1 MPMAW
6 AVILLLSIVV
16 GALAIRWFV
25 SANPASLSRG
35 IRIGAIWLAVAGVLA
50 MVAAGRLPWLM
61 GMIAPLGALVLA
73 FRKLRSMHRRPAAGW
88 DNAGGQQ
95 SSVTTDFLDMTFD
108 HDSGALDG
116 RVTAGAFAGRM
127 LSDMSQDELRAL
139 LQEVLAAG
147 DTQSSSVLASYLD
160 RTYGEEWHD
169 GAGAGQQQARAPQDG
184 GAMTRDEALRVLGL
198 PAGATE
204 ADIRAAHRRL
214 MKQAHP
220 DHGGSDYLAAKINEA
235 KDVLLGG

>member
-1 MPMAW
+1 MAW
-6 AVILLLSIVV
+6 AVIILLSIIM

-25 SANPASLSRG
+25 QANPASLARG
-35 IRIGAIWLAVAGVLA
+35 IRLGAVLLAVAVVLA
-50 MVAAGRLPWLM
+50 MVATGRLPWLL
-61 GMIAPLGALVLA
+61 GVIAPLAPLILA
-73 FRKLRSMHRRPAAGW
+73 ILARRRQRRRPAADW
-88 DNAGGQQ
+88 DASGGQQ
-95 SSVTTDFLDMTFD
+95 STVTTDFLDMTFD

-116 RVTAGAFAGRM
+116 RVTAGASAGMM
-127 LSDMSQDELRAL
+127 LSDMSLDELRAL
-139 LQEVLAAG
+139 LQDVLEAG

-160 RTYGEEWHD
+160 RTFGDEWHD
-169 GAGAGQQQARAPQDG
+169 GAGAGQQQARAPRN

-204 ADIRAAHRRL
+204 AEVRAAHRRL

-220 DHGGSDYLAAKINEA
+220 DHGGSDYLASKINEA